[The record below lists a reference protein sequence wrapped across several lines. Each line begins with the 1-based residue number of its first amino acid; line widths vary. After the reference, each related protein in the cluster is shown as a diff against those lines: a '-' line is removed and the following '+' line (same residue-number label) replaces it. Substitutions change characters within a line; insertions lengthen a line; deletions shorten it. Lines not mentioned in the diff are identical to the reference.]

1 MKVQEDCSI
10 AKGSVL
16 NTRVKKLQEAKSR
29 MASARQGLHLQP
41 KSNRL
46 QLQGSEQ
53 VEWNDRTGLMGG
65 FPLNWKLPGGG
76 AHGRLIRSYILGTY
90 KSNWHFAAQ

>member
-1 MKVQEDCSI
+1 MKVQEDCSR

-16 NTRVKKLQEAKSR
+16 NTKVKLQEAKSP
-29 MASARQGLHLQP
+29 MASARQGLRLHP
-41 KSNRL
+41 KSNRPR
-46 QLQGSEQ
+46 LQGSEQ
-53 VEWNDRTGLMGG
+53 VEWNDRTGLTGG

-90 KSNWHFAAQ
+90 KGSWHLAAP